1 MQKFL
6 SLDGDLPINSVND
19 WTHRLSPLKLCLN
32 FTGRQTGLKLYLK
45 PHLGVCH
52 GDDLFY
58 LFPFGVFG
66 FPKTLKTASDKN
78 ISKWML
84 TWISNFAAKSDPG
97 SVNNVEWL
105 PVEPT
110 TTATTSGSSNAF
122 QVLRF
127 DEHVTFGPMEESKQ
141 RRIDFWNNS
150 VKQSKIF
157 EKTDDSTS
165 FTHIYNVIAERRASV
180 LD

>member
-1 MQKFL
+1 
-6 SLDGDLPINSVND
+6 
-19 WTHRLSPLKLCLN
+19 
-32 FTGRQTGLKLYLK
+32 
-45 PHLGVCH
+45 
-52 GDDLFY
+52 
-58 LFPFGVFG
+58 
-66 FPKTLKTASDKN
+66 
-78 ISKWML
+78 ML

-97 SVNNVEWL
+97 NVNNVEWL

-150 VKQSKIF
+150 IKQSKIF

>member
-1 MQKFL
+1 M
-6 SLDGDLPINSVND
+6 P
-19 WTHRLSPLKLCLN
+19 
-32 FTGRQTGLKLYLK
+32 
-45 PHLGVCH
+45 LGVCH

-58 LFPFGVFG
+58 LFPFGMFG
-66 FPKTLKTASDKN
+66 FPKALKTASDKS

-97 SVNNVEWL
+97 NVNNVEWL

-110 TTATTSGSSNAF
+110 TTSGSSSSF

-127 DEHVTFGPMEESKQ
+127 DEHLTFGPMEESKQ

-150 VKQSKIF
+150 VKRSKNF
-157 EKTDDSTS
+157 EKTEDDTN
-165 FTHIYNVIAERRASV
+165 FTKIYNVIAERRPSI
-180 LD
+180 LDAQQLFN

>member
-1 MQKFL
+1 M
-6 SLDGDLPINSVND
+6 
-19 WTHRLSPLKLCLN
+19 
-32 FTGRQTGLKLYLK
+32 K

-58 LFPFGVFG
+58 LFPFEVFG

-97 SVNNVEWL
+97 NVNNVEWL

-110 TTATTSGSSNAF
+110 TTAAATSGSSSSL

-157 EKTDDSTS
+157 EKTNDSTN
-165 FTHIYNVIAERRASV
+165 FTKIYNVIAERRASV

>member
-1 MQKFL
+1 M
-6 SLDGDLPINSVND
+6 
-19 WTHRLSPLKLCLN
+19 
-32 FTGRQTGLKLYLK
+32 K

-58 LFPFGVFG
+58 LFPFEVFG

-97 SVNNVEWL
+97 NVNNVEWL

-110 TTATTSGSSNAF
+110 TTAAATSGSSSSL

-157 EKTDDSTS
+157 EKTDDSTN
-165 FTHIYNVIAERRASV
+165 FTKIYNVIAERRASV